1 MDKTS
6 IESLK
11 TVRNNN
17 QDLLNFF
24 NNSYISKLEQV
35 QALKS
40 EEFELKA
47 KIDQLV
53 KTLDVYSFKTSAGHN
68 VFSPFSVSTTSQQEK
83 ATQIELQ
90 LKKLK
95 KIQSELKA
103 QIKEEEEETDLLK
116 KRIANLSTSNKYLD
130 ELLSEITEEVS
141 TINKDS
147 DNTES
152 QEVTD
157 DDKADHGINILK
169 LHQYEKQQLAEKIQ
183 TDITEVLDSNSHKLE
198 VLSWLIRSD
207 INRAKV
213 TLEELTDSTSKLA
226 DQVDELANSL
236 VNKPESDEPVWN
248 TLEHIFQ
255 KYKDSHPE
263 CGVSYDINCTDYA
276 MNIPDIVSTHL
287 ILIIEEL
294 MKNIFTHSS
303 ANKVAVKIY
312 LSSKLI
318 DVNINDNGVGIDCN
332 YSETSPWY
340 SGLHKIKEIVYLL
353 GGTFKITNNS
363 SDDSEEPNGTNV
375 RLTIPL

>member
-53 KTLDVYSFKTSAGHN
+53 KTLDVYSFKTSTGHN
-68 VFSPFSVSTTSQQEK
+68 VFSPFSVSATSQQEK

-103 QIKEEEEETDLLK
+103 QIKEEEEKTDLLK
-116 KRIANLSTSNKYLD
+116 KRIANLSTSNKHLD

-157 DDKADHGINILK
+157 DNNADHGINILK

-318 DVNINDNGVGIDCN
+318 DVNINDNGVGIDSN

-340 SGLHKIKEIVYLL
+340 SGLHKIREIVYLL

>member
-103 QIKEEEEETDLLK
+103 QIKEEEGETDLLK